1 MQAITEVK
9 KMSYSIPSFTKLF
22 VSYLIEEKEIEVS
35 KSDCLLK
42 IIIIISTLLGRNTGD
57 PVVYSVFNT
66 SADNVI
72 SSLSSLSI
80 F

>member
-9 KMSYSIPSFTKLF
+9 KMSYSIPSFDKLF

-35 KSDCLLK
+35 KSDSLLK

-57 PVVYSVFNT
+57 SVLYSVFNT

>member
-1 MQAITEVK
+1 
-9 KMSYSIPSFTKLF
+9 MSYPIPSFEKLF
-22 VSYLIEEKEIEVS
+22 VSYLTEEKEIEVS
-35 KSDCLLK
+35 KSDSLLK

-57 PVVYSVFNT
+57 SVLYSVFNT